1 MGEIGLDGHRLTEGY
16 SVYLLQCGDGTLYA
30 GIARDLTRRI
40 AAHEAGRGARYTRG
54 RGPFAL
60 LASWAFPDR
69 PSALRAEAAIKRLDR
84 QAKLALAGDPQ
95 ASRILAST
103 ARQTI
108 PGSASTSGT
117 SSPDAERSGR
127 PSTEG

>member
-1 MGEIGLDGHRLTEGY
+1 LIEGY
-16 SVYLLQCGDGTLYA
+16 CVYLLQCGDGTLYT
-30 GIARDLTRRI
+30 GIAKDPARRL
-40 AAHEAGRGARYTRG
+40 ATHEAGRGARYTRG

-60 LASWAFPDR
+60 LAVLPFPDR

-84 QAKLALAGDPQ
+84 QAKLALASDPQ

-103 ARQTI
+103 ARQTM

-117 SSPDAERSGR
+117 SSPEAERSGR
-127 PSTEG
+127 PSIEG

>member
-1 MGEIGLDGHRLTEGY
+1 MTDGY

-30 GIARDLTRRI
+30 GIARDPERRL
-40 AAHEAGRGARYTRG
+40 AAHRAGRGAKYTRG
-54 RGPFAL
+54 RGPFVL
-60 LASWAFPDR
+60 LAAWPVPDR
-69 PSALRAEAAIKRLDR
+69 PAALRAEAAIKRLDR
-84 QAKLALAGDPQ
+84 QAKLALALDPQ

-103 ARQTI
+103 ARQTM

-127 PSTEG
+127 PSTAG

>member
-1 MGEIGLDGHRLTEGY
+1 LTGGY
-16 SVYLLQCGDGTLYA
+16 YVYLLRCADGSLYT
-30 GIARDLTRRI
+30 GIARDVESRL
-40 AAHEAGRGARYTRG
+40 AAHEAGRGAKYTRG
-54 RGPFAL
+54 RGPFQL
-60 LASWAFPDR
+60 LAAWAFPDR
-69 PSALRAEAAIKRLDR
+69 PTALRAEAEMKRLDR
-84 QAKLALAGDPQ
+84 PAKLALAADSQ

-117 SSPDAERSGR
+117 SSPDAERNGL